1 MSREELVFLI
11 GGEQGAGL
19 ETTAQILTYALTSKG
34 YGSIADREYY
44 SNIKG
49 KHSYVHSKISS
60 KTYPR
65 SLTYPIQLL
74 GCMDAE
80 TLFTHYEDVEEGGY
94 VTYDVSIEDTNI
106 DDIPSI
112 SHELKSAYKE
122 NEIGSEISELVHYLE
137 EEKDINVIPLDF
149 QAFLKELQENFELSS
164 SQASRYVSSILIG
177 AVSGLIGLDKKSL
190 DKAVER
196 KFIEKENIADQ
207 NKFFVELI
215 SKKIKDDHGSPLELK
230 ESELNEDKRL
240 LVNGNDAVGMG
251 KIIGGISFQ
260 SYYPITPAADESFF
274 LEENGEEKNV
284 VVIQTEDEIAA
295 INSAIGS
302 SLTGARSAT
311 ATSGPGYSL
320 MVEGIGWAGINEV
333 PVVVTYYQRGGPS
346 TGMPTRGGQ
355 SDIFSALYGSHGQIP
370 KIVICSGDHEE
381 AFKDAVEA
389 FNLAEEFQLPVIHML
404 DKFLAN
410 SVINMK
416 SPDLSEIEI
425 RRGDIGGSKDYKR
438 FADGPIS
445 KRAFLGQEVMW
456 YTGSEHDEHGNVTE
470 HPGTRV
476 KMQDKRMEKL
486 DLASEDIADEKQFS
500 YFGPENPEF
509 ILVGWGSVK
518 GVCLDIIEEMDGG
531 YLHIKMFSPFP
542 ADPVKDILSKCGMC
556 IAVEYTHSPLI
567 KRSIAMNTGITIENE
582 IVKYTGR
589 PMYLMEVKNAIK
601 DILDGDK
608 RKVMKHGP

>member
-1 MSREELVFLI
+1 MSREELLFII

-34 YGSIADREYY
+34 YGSIADRQYH

-49 KHSYVHSKISS
+49 KHSYVHSKIST

-80 TLFTHYEDVEEGGY
+80 TLFTHYENVEEGGY
-94 VTYDVSIEDTNI
+94 VVYDVSIEDTNI

-112 SHELKSAYKE
+112 SHELKSTYKK
-122 NEIGSEISELVHYLE
+122 NDIGSEIIELVHYLE
-137 EEKDINVIPLDF
+137 KEKDIVTIPLDF
-149 QAFLKELQENFELSS
+149 QAFLEELQENFELSS

-177 AVSGLIGLDKKSL
+177 AVSGLIGLDEKSL
-190 DKAVER
+190 DVAVER
-196 KFIEKENIADQ
+196 KFKEKEKIADQ

-215 SKKIKDDHGSPLELK
+215 SNKIKDDLGSPLELK
-230 ESELNEDKRL
+230 KSELNEEKRL

-251 KIIGGISFQ
+251 KIMGGISFQ

-274 LEENGEEKNV
+274 LEEHGEEKNI

-355 SDIFSALYGSHGQIP
+355 SDLFSALYGSHGEIS

-381 AFKDAVEA
+381 SFQDAVEA
-389 FNLAEEFQLPVIHML
+389 FNFAEEYQVPVIHML

-410 SVINMK
+410 SVVNMK
-416 SPDLSEIEI
+416 SPDLSEVEI

-438 FADGPIS
+438 FADGPVS

-456 YTGSEHDEHGNVTE
+456 YTGSEHDEDGNVSE
-470 HPGTRV
+470 NPGTRV
-476 KMQDKRMEKL
+476 KMQDKRMKKL
-486 DLASEDIADEKQFS
+486 ELAYEEIPDEKQFK
-500 YFGPENPEF
+500 YFGPDNPDF

-518 GVCLDIIEEMDGG
+518 GVCLDAIEEMDGA
-531 YLHIKMFSPFP
+531 YLHIRMFSPFP
-542 ADPVKDILSKCGMC
+542 ADSVKDILSKCETC
-556 IAVEYTHSPLI
+556 IAVEHTHSPLI
-567 KRSIAMNTGITIENE
+567 KRSVSMNTGITIENE

-589 PMYLMEVKNAIK
+589 PMFLMKVKKAIK

-608 RKVMKHGP
+608 RKVIEHGP

>member
-1 MSREELVFLI
+1 MSREELLFII

-80 TLFTHYEDVEEGGY
+80 TLFTHYEDVEEEGY
-94 VTYDVSIEDTNI
+94 VVYDVSTEDTNI

-112 SHELKSAYKE
+112 SHELKSAYKKNDIG
-122 NEIGSEISELVHYLE
+122 NEINELIQYLE
-137 EEKDINVIPLDF
+137 EEKDITAIPLDF
-149 QAFLKELQENFELSS
+149 QALLEELQENFELSS
-164 SQASRYVSSILIG
+164 SHASRYVSSILIG
-177 AVSGLIGLDKKSL
+177 AVSGLIGLDEKSL
-190 DKAVER
+190 NVAVER
-196 KFIEKENIADQ
+196 KFKGKEKIADQ

-215 SKKIKDDHGSPLELK
+215 SSKIKDDLGSPLELK
-230 ESELNEDKRL
+230 KSELNEDKRL

-251 KIIGGISFQ
+251 KIMGGISFQ

-274 LEENGEEKNV
+274 LEEYGEEKNI
-284 VVIQTEDEIAA
+284 VVIQTEDELAA

-355 SDIFSALYGSHGQIP
+355 SDLFSALYGSHGEIP
-370 KIVICSGDHEE
+370 KIVVCSGDHEE
-381 AFKDAVEA
+381 AFYDAVEA
-389 FNLAEEFQLPVIHML
+389 FNFAEEYQVPVIHML

-410 SVINMK
+410 SVVNMK
-416 SPDLSEIEI
+416 SPDSSNIEI

-438 FADGPIS
+438 FTDGPVS

-456 YTGSEHDEHGNVTE
+456 YTGSEHDDYGNVTE
-470 HPGTRV
+470 NPGTRV

-486 DLASEDIADEKQFS
+486 ELASKEIPDEKQFK
-500 YFGPENPEF
+500 YFGPDNPDF

-518 GVCLDIIEEMDGG
+518 GVCLDAIEEIDGA

-542 ADPVKDILSKCGMC
+542 ADSVKDILSKCETC
-556 IAVEYTHSPLI
+556 IAVEHTHTPLI
-567 KRSIAMNTGITIENE
+567 KRSIAMNTGITIGNE

-589 PMYLMEVKNAIK
+589 PMHLMEVKKAIK

-608 RKVMKHGP
+608 RKVIEHGP

>member
-1 MSREELVFLI
+1 MSREELLFII

-34 YGSIADREYY
+34 YGSIADREYH

-49 KHSYVHSKISS
+49 KHSYVHSKIST

-80 TLFTHYEDVEEGGY
+80 TLFTHHEDVEDGGF
-94 VTYDVSIEDTNI
+94 VVYDASVEDTKI

-112 SHELKSAYKE
+112 SHELKSIYKE
-122 NEIGSEISELVHYLE
+122 NDIGNEIIDLVHYLE
-137 EEKDINVIPLDF
+137 EEKDIVTVPLDF
-149 QAFLKELQENFELSS
+149 QGLLEELQENFELSS

-177 AVSGLIGLDKKSL
+177 AVSGLIGLDKESL

-196 KFIEKENIADQ
+196 KFKGKEDIAEQ
-207 NKFFVELI
+207 NKFFVEMI
-215 SKKIKDDHGSPLELK
+215 SNKIKDEHGSPLELK
-230 ESELNEDKRL
+230 DSKLNEEKRL

-251 KIIGGISFQ
+251 KITGGISFQ

-274 LEENGEEKNV
+274 LEEHGDEKNI

-355 SDIFSALYGSHGQIP
+355 SDLFSALYGSHGQIP
-370 KIVICSGDHEE
+370 KIVLCSGDHEE
-381 AFKDAVEA
+381 AFYDAVEA
-389 FNLAEEFQLPVIHML
+389 FNLAEEFQVPVIHML

-410 SVINMK
+410 SVVNMK
-416 SPDLSEIEI
+416 SPDLSQVEI
-425 RRGDIGGSKDYKR
+425 RRGDIGGSNDYKR

-456 YTGSEHDEHGNVTE
+456 YTGSEHDEDGNVSE
-470 HPGTRV
+470 NPETRV
-476 KMQDKRMEKL
+476 KMQDKRMKKL
-486 DLASEDIADEKQFS
+486 ELAYEEIPDDKQYN
-500 YFGPENPEF
+500 YFGPDNPEF

-518 GVCLDIIEEMDGG
+518 GVCLDAIEEMDGA
-531 YLHIKMFSPFP
+531 YLHIRMFSPFP
-542 ADPVKDILSKCGMC
+542 TESVKDILSKCEKC
-556 IAVEYTHSPLI
+556 IAVEHTHSPLI
-567 KRSIAMNTGITIENE
+567 KISVAMNTGIIIDKE
-582 IVKYTGR
+582 IVKFTGR
-589 PMYLMEVKNAIK
+589 PMYLMEVKRAIK
-601 DILDGDK
+601 DILDGDN
-608 RKVMKHGP
+608 RKVIEHGP